1 MSNYQ
6 NNTNSEE
13 LFKFLYLLPKYIYK
27 TIPISFTLNLYSTKK
42 PLLND
47 NFSF

>member
-27 TIPISFTLNLYSTKK
+27 TTLLV
-42 PLLND
+42 LLLTCTQLKNHY
-47 NFSF
+47 